1 MIIFHKKSVRLAIG
15 IFSILVLPA
24 FQDVANLAT
33 EGDKLLVT
41 IQWNSRVDLD
51 LFLTG
56 PAGETIYFGNRKA
69 RAGYMMREESD
80 CKTMSLSS
88 KPYHETALIPAA
100 RVGRYRVSVDY
111 ILSCGSDLAE
121 VDATVFLFNDQMQAE
136 LGSETFRVKRQELKT
151 VAWEFEVNKR

>member
-1 MIIFHKKSVRLAIG
+1 MKFYKELIRLAIG
-15 IFSILVLPA
+15 LFAILSLSA
-24 FQDVANLAT
+24 FQPVKNSPT

-80 CKTMSLSS
+80 CKTISSSS

-111 ILSCGSDLAE
+111 ILSCGSNLTE
-121 VDATVFLFNDQMQAE
+121 VDATVFLFNDLTQME
-136 LGSETFRVKRQELKT
+136 LGSEAFKVKRQELKT
-151 VAWEFEVNKR
+151 VAWEFGVKKR

>member
-1 MIIFHKKSVRLAIG
+1 MIIFHQKPVRLAIG
-15 IFSILVLPA
+15 LFVLLSLSA
-24 FQDVANLAT
+24 FQSVENLPT

-80 CKTMSLSS
+80 CETIRSSS

-100 RVGRYRVSVDY
+100 SVGRYRVSVDY
-111 ILSCGSDLAE
+111 ILSCGSNLTE
-121 VDATVFLFNDQMQAE
+121 VDAMVFLFNDQTQVE
-136 LGSETFRVKRQELKT
+136 LGNEAFKVKRQELKT
-151 VAWEFEVNKR
+151 VAWEFEVKKP

>member
-1 MIIFHKKSVRLAIG
+1 MKFYQKPTRLAVG
-15 IFSILVLPA
+15 LFAVLSLSA
-24 FQDVANLAT
+24 FQSALNSPT
-33 EGDKLLVT
+33 EGDKLLVM

-80 CKTMSLSS
+80 CKTISASS

-111 ILSCGSDLAE
+111 ILSCGSNLTE
-121 VDATVFLFNDQMQAE
+121 VDATVFLFNDLTQMK
-136 LGSETFRVKRQELKT
+136 LGSEAFKVKRQELKT
-151 VAWEFEVNKR
+151 VAWEFGVKRR

>member
-1 MIIFHKKSVRLAIG
+1 MTNFHHKST
-15 IFSILVLPA
+15 SLVLGLFAILALSA
-24 FQDVANLAT
+24 FRPVENTPT

-69 RAGYMMREESD
+69 RAGYMMQQESD
-80 CKTMSLSS
+80 CKTISATS
-88 KPYHETALIPAA
+88 KPYRETALIPAA

-111 ILSCGSDLAE
+111 ILSCGSNIPD
-121 VDATVFLFNDQMQAE
+121 VDATVFLFNDLKQVE
-136 LGSETFRVKRQELKT
+136 LGRATFKVKRQELKT
-151 VAWEFEVNKR
+151 VAWEFGVEKR

>member
-1 MIIFHKKSVRLAIG
+1 MMFFHKKTIKLATG
-15 IFSILVLPA
+15 LFASLLLSA
-24 FQDVANLAT
+24 FQAVENSPT
-33 EGDKLLVT
+33 EADKLLVT

-80 CKTMSLSS
+80 CKTIGSS
-88 KPYHETALIPAA
+88 SNPYHETAFIPVA

-111 ILSCGSDLAE
+111 ILSCGSDLTE
-121 VDATVFLFNDQMQAE
+121 VDATVFLFNDQTQAE
-136 LGSETFRVKRQELKT
+136 LGSETFIVKRQELKT
-151 VAWEFEVNKR
+151 VAWEFEVKKR

>member
-1 MIIFHKKSVRLAIG
+1 MTNFHQKSTRLALG
-15 IFSILVLPA
+15 LFVILSLSA
-24 FQDVANLAT
+24 FQSVENAPT

-69 RAGYMMREESD
+69 RAGYKMQQESD
-80 CKTMSLSS
+80 CKTISASS

-100 RVGRYRVSVDY
+100 SVGRYRVSVDY
-111 ILSCGSDLAE
+111 ILSCGSNIAE
-121 VDATVFLFNDQMQAE
+121 VDATVFLFNDLTHVE
-136 LGSETFRVKRQELKT
+136 LGRATFKVKHQELKT
-151 VAWEFEVNKR
+151 VAWEFGVKK